1 MRSVRSLLMIF
12 SFIVLF
18 SLTLPGS
25 VMAGGDNRLNIAGFD
40 SDKIENGAP
49 SGWELVEKKGVPNLV
64 LERVNNRFALH
75 MKSNSESS
83 FGIKK
88 EMDVTIQEY
97 PFLNWEWKVAK
108 LPVGADV
115 READT
120 DDQAIQI
127 YIAFKPTG
135 WPAKLKTPTIGY
147 IWGVEC
153 PKDTVVTSPQ
163 PLADKVR
170 YIVIRNKSDTLNEW
184 YQEKRNLEEDYKKLF
199 PDIDNGQLRDIEGIS
214 FYINSQHT
222 KSEAESYIYD
232 VRFSR
237 D

>member
-1 MRSVRSLLMIF
+1 MRSGRFSLLF
-12 SFIVLF
+12 SFMIIF
-18 SLTLPGS
+18 ILTLPEA
-25 VMAGGDNRLNIAGFD
+25 VMAGGDNSLIVAGFY
-40 SDKIENGAP
+40 SGKMEEGAP
-49 SGWELVEKKGVPNLV
+49 SGWELVEKKGVSNLD
-64 LERVNNRFALH
+64 LERVDDRYALH

-88 EMDVTIQEY
+88 EMDVKTGEY
-97 PFLNWEWKVAK
+97 TFLSWKWKVAR
-108 LPVGADV
+108 LPVEADV
-115 READT
+115 RKAGT
-120 DDQAIQI
+120 DDQAVQI
-127 YIAFKPTG
+127 YVAFKPTG

-163 PLADKVR
+163 PLASRVR
-170 YIVIRNKSDTLNEW
+170 YIVLRNKSDKLNEW

-199 PDIDNGQLRDIEGIS
+199 PDIDNGRLRDIEGIS

>member
-1 MRSVRSLLMIF
+1 MRSGRSFLLF
-12 SFIVLF
+12 SFITIF
-18 SLTLPGS
+18 ILTLPGA
-25 VMAGGDNRLNIAGFD
+25 VIAGGDNSLTVAGFD
-40 SDKIENGAP
+40 SEKMEEGAP
-49 SGWELVEKKGVPNLV
+49 SGWELVEKKGVTSLV
-64 LERVNNRFALH
+64 LEKVDDRYALH
-75 MKSNSESS
+75 MKSDSKSS

-88 EMDVTIQEY
+88 EMDVETGKY
-97 PFLNWEWKVAK
+97 PFLSWEWKVTR

-115 READT
+115 RKADT

-127 YIAFKPTG
+127 YVAFKPTG

-153 PKDTVVTSPQ
+153 PKDAVVTSPQ
-163 PLADKVR
+163 PLASKVR
-170 YIVIRNKSDTLNEW
+170 YIVLRNKSDKLSEW
-184 YQEKRNLEEDYKKLF
+184 YSEKRNLGEDYKKLF
-199 PDIDNGQLRDIEGIS
+199 PDIDGGKPRDIEGIS

-222 KSEAESYIYD
+222 KSEAESYVYN

>member
-1 MRSVRSLLMIF
+1 MKSVRSFLLVSFVTIF
-12 SFIVLF
+12 I
-18 SLTLPGS
+18 LTF
-25 VMAGGDNRLNIAGFD
+25 AGAVTASEDNILTVAGFD
-40 SDKIENGAP
+40 SEKMKKGAP
-49 SGWELVEKKGVPNLV
+49 SGWELVDKAGVVNLNLEKVDDSY
-64 LERVNNRFALH
+64 ALH
-75 MKSNSESS
+75 MTSSSKSS

-88 EMDVTIQEY
+88 EMEVKTVEY
-97 PFLNWEWKVAK
+97 PFLSWEWKVAK
-108 LPVGADV
+108 LPTGADV
-115 READT
+115 RKSDT

-127 YIAFKPTG
+127 YVAFEPTG

-153 PKDTVVTSPQ
+153 PKDTIVTSPQ
-163 PLADKVR
+163 PLASKVR
-170 YIVIRNKSDTLNEW
+170 YIVLRNKTDELNKW
-184 YQEKRNLEEDYKKLF
+184 YHQKQNIKEDYKKLF
-199 PDIDNGQLRDIEGIS
+199 PDIDGGQPLDIEGIS

>member
-1 MRSVRSLLMIF
+1 MRSVRSSLTIV
-12 SFIVLF
+12 SFIILF
-18 SLTLPGS
+18 VITLPGA
-25 VMAGGDNRLNIAGFD
+25 VMAGGDNSLTVAGFD
-40 SDKIENGAP
+40 LEKMEGGTP
-49 SGWELVEKKGVPNLV
+49 SGWELIDNKGVPNLV
-64 LERVNNRFALH
+64 LESARDRYALH

-83 FGIKK
+83 FGIEK
-88 EMDVTIQEY
+88 EMAVKIKEY
-97 PFLNWEWKVAK
+97 PFLNWEWKVVK

-153 PKDTVVTSPQ
+153 PKDTVVKSQQ
-163 PLADKVR
+163 PFASKVR
-170 YIVIRNKSDTLNEW
+170 YIVLRNKSDKLNEW

-199 PDIDNGQLRDIEGIS
+199 PDIDNGQPRDIEGIS
-214 FYINSQHT
+214 FYINSQNT
-222 KSEAESYIYD
+222 KSEAESWVYD

>member
-1 MRSVRSLLMIF
+1 MRSVRSFLMIF
-12 SFIVLF
+12 SFIIIFVI
-18 SLTLPGS
+18 TLPGL
-25 VMAGGDNRLNIAGFD
+25 VIAGGDNSLAVAGFD
-40 SDKIENGAP
+40 SEKMEKGAP
-49 SGWELVEKKGVPNLV
+49 SGWELVDKKGASDLV
-64 LERVNNRFALH
+64 LESVDDKYALR
-75 MKSNSESS
+75 MKSDRESS

-88 EMDVTIQEY
+88 EMDVKIKEY
-97 PFLNWEWKVAK
+97 PFLNWEWKVAR

-147 IWGVEC
+147 IWDTEC
-153 PKDTVVTSPQ
+153 PKDTVVTSQQ
-163 PLADKVR
+163 PFASKVR
-170 YIVIRNKSDTLNEW
+170 YIVLRNKSDTLNEW

-199 PDIDNGQLRDIEGIS
+199 PDIDGGQPRDIEGIS

>member
-1 MRSVRSLLMIF
+1 MRSIRSFLVILF
-12 SFIVLF
+12 FIALCVI
-18 SLTLPGS
+18 TLPGA
-25 VMAGGDNRLNIAGFD
+25 VLAGGDNRLNIAGFD
-40 SDKIENGAP
+40 SNKMENGAP

-64 LERVNNRFALH
+64 LESVNGRFALH

-88 EMDVTIQEY
+88 EMDVTIKEY
-97 PFLNWEWKVAK
+97 PFLSWEWKVAM

-115 READT
+115 RDADT

-127 YIAFKPTG
+127 YVAFKPTG

-170 YIVIRNKSDTLNEW
+170 YIVLKNKSDTLNEW
-184 YQEKRNLEEDYKKLF
+184 YQEKRNLIDDYKKLF
-199 PDIDNGQLRDIEGIS
+199 YDIDDGQPRDIVGIS

-222 KSEAESYIYD
+222 KSEAESWIYD

-237 D
+237 E

>member
-1 MRSVRSLLMIF
+1 MVK
-12 SFIVLF
+12 
-18 SLTLPGS
+18 TG
-25 VMAGGDNRLNIAGFD
+25 
-40 SDKIENGAP
+40 
-49 SGWELVEKKGVPNLV
+49 
-64 LERVNNRFALH
+64 
-75 MKSNSESS
+75 
-83 FGIKK
+83 
-88 EMDVTIQEY
+88 EY
-97 PFLNWEWKVAK
+97 TFLSWKWKVAR
-108 LPVGADV
+108 LPVEADV
-115 READT
+115 RNAGT
-120 DDQAIQI
+120 DDQAVQI
-127 YIAFKPTG
+127 YVAFKPTG

>member
-1 MRSVRSLLMIF
+1 MRSGRFSLLF
-12 SFIVLF
+12 SFMIIF
-18 SLTLPGS
+18 ILTLPEA
-25 VMAGGDNRLNIAGFD
+25 VMADGDNCLTVAGFD
-40 SDKIENGAP
+40 SEKMEGGAP
-49 SGWELVEKKGVPNLV
+49 SGWELIDNKGVPNLV
-64 LERVNNRFALH
+64 LESARDRYALH

-83 FGIKK
+83 FGIEK
-88 EMDVTIQEY
+88 EMAVKIKEY

-153 PKDTVVTSPQ
+153 PKDTVVKSQQ
-163 PLADKVR
+163 PFASRVR
-170 YIVIRNKSDTLNEW
+170 YIVLRNKSDKLNEW

-199 PDIDNGQLRDIEGIS
+199 PDIDDGQPRDIEGIS
-214 FYINSQHT
+214 FYINSQNT
-222 KSEAESYIYD
+222 KSEAESWIYN
-232 VRFSR
+232 VRFSKE
-237 D
+237 